1 MLKINR
7 LLIIVAFLASFLSAD
22 SVQLSSGF
30 YHSAINKDSI
40 VVDAG
45 SEKVKLELSNG
56 SKLIF
61 ENVGGKYKM
70 MNLFGDGSTVLKILS
85 DDEFQIYYD
94 KQERNNSS
102 VNTYKLYK
110 KPGILNKIIAF
121 LVTSALFFSIFQFY
135 LKLNK
140 VWKRRGIKEVANSIS
155 IVAALLGFA
164 VGFPF
169 LLNSLFISGDY
180 PAAGKSVLGLGM
192 AVMMTLISM
201 GYFVDENRDK
211 GFFRLLLDALGAEK
225 SESTD
230 LLSAMLRPHG
240 ATKIIEILT
249 QLAAIDDDVAQ
260 EEIDLI
266 NDFAERWRIEIPELK
281 VGKPDKVTNLVELK
295 ELVQSYLNEK
305 PDVEVAQNLVD
316 LINMMAEADDEVTE
330 EEAMAVGEFTGMIA
344 HYVSQEEG
352 GSIDAFEVVIVPQ
365 NDKQSEAVK
374 DIIPNISSV
383 KKQGGEIFVVGT
395 FYSEDYANAVCAKYI
410 SLGLFTNALKV
421 KIES

>member
-1 MLKINR
+1 MVLLKEFVVIGFFVS
-7 LLIIVAFLASFLSAD
+7 LLTAQPVE
-22 SVQLSSGF
+22 LSSGF
-30 YHSAINKDSI
+30 YHDVSKKDSI
-40 VVDAG
+40 EVDVD
-45 SEKVKLELSNG
+45 SEKIDLELSNG
-56 SKLIF
+56 SKLRF
-61 ENVGGKYKM
+61 FLENGKYKM
-70 MNLFGDGSTVLKILS
+70 QNLSGDGYTAVKILG
-85 DDEFQIYYD
+85 DDQFQIYYD
-94 KQERNNSS
+94 HQNPSS
-102 VNTYKLYK
+102 GSVISNYKLYK
-110 KPGILNKIIAF
+110 KPGVLNKIIAF
-121 LVTSALFFSIFQFY
+121 LVTSALFISIFQFY

-140 VWKRRGIKEVANSIS
+140 VWKRRGIKEVASSIS

-211 GFFRLLLDALGAEK
+211 GFIRLLLDALGAEK

-240 ATKIIEILT
+240 ANKIIEILT

-260 EEIDLI
+260 EEVDLI
-266 NDFAERWRIEIPELK
+266 NEFAERWRINIPEIK
-281 VGKPDKVTNLVELK
+281 VGKPEKVTNLLELK
-295 ELVQSYLNEK
+295 DLVQSYLDEK

-316 LINMMAEADDEVTE
+316 LINMMAEADDEVTD

-365 NDKQSEAVK
+365 NEEQSDAVK
-374 DIIPNISSV
+374 ELIPNINSV
-383 KKQGGEIFVVGT
+383 KKQGGEIFIVGT
-395 FYSEDYANAVCAKYI
+395 FYSEDYASAICGKYI
-410 SLGLFTNALKV
+410 SLGLFTNSIKV
-421 KIES
+421 KV

>member
-1 MLKINR
+1 MS
-7 LLIIVAFLASFLSAD
+7 LLNKFVAIGFFVSLLTA
-22 SVQLSSGF
+22 QPIELSSGF
-30 YHSAINKDSI
+30 YHDASKKDSI
-40 VVDAG
+40 EVEAD
-45 SEKVKLELSNG
+45 SEKIDLELSNG
-56 SKLIF
+56 SKLRF
-61 ENVGGKYKM
+61 FLENGKYKM
-70 MNLFGDGSTVLKILS
+70 QNLSGDGYTAVKILGNGQ
-85 DDEFQIYYD
+85 FQIYYD
-94 KQERNNSS
+94 HQDPSS
-102 VNTYKLYK
+102 GSVISNYKLYK
-110 KPGILNKIIAF
+110 KPGVLNKIIAF
-121 LVTSALFFSIFQFY
+121 LVTSALFISIFQFY

-140 VWKRRGIKEVANSIS
+140 VWKRRGIKEVASSIS

-211 GFFRLLLDALGAEK
+211 GFIRLLLDALGAEK

-240 ATKIIEILT
+240 ANKIIEILT

-260 EEIDLI
+260 EEVDLI
-266 NDFAERWRIEIPELK
+266 NEFAERWRIDIPDIK
-281 VGKPDKVTNLVELK
+281 VGKPEQVTNLLELK
-295 ELVQSYLNEK
+295 DLVQSYLDEK

-365 NDKQSEAVK
+365 NEKQSGAVK
-374 DIIPNISSV
+374 ELIPNIDSV
-383 KKQGGEIFVVGT
+383 KKQGGEIFIVGT
-395 FYSEDYANAVCAKYI
+395 FYSEEYANAVCGKYI
-410 SLGLFTNALKV
+410 SLGLFTNSIKIKV
-421 KIES
+421 

>member
-1 MLKINR
+1 MVLLKEFVVLGFFVS
-7 LLIIVAFLASFLSAD
+7 LLTAQPLE
-22 SVQLSSGF
+22 LSSGF
-30 YHSAINKDSI
+30 YHDESKKDSI
-40 VVDAG
+40 KVDVD
-45 SEKVKLELSNG
+45 SDKIDLELSNG
-56 SKLIF
+56 SKLRF
-61 ENVGGKYKM
+61 FLENGKYKM
-70 MNLFGDGSTVLKILS
+70 QNLSGDGYTAVKILGN
-85 DDEFQIYYD
+85 DQFQIYYD
-94 KQERNNSS
+94 HQDPSS
-102 VNTYKLYK
+102 GSVISNYKLYK
-110 KPGILNKIIAF
+110 KPGVLNKIIAF
-121 LVTSALFFSIFQFY
+121 LVTSALFISIFQFY

-140 VWKRRGIKEVANSIS
+140 VWKRRGIKEVASSIS

-201 GYFVDENRDK
+201 GYFVDENREK
-211 GFFRLLLDALGAEK
+211 GFIRLLLDALGAEK

-240 ATKIIEILT
+240 ANKIIEILT

-260 EEIDLI
+260 EEVDLI
-266 NDFAERWRIEIPELK
+266 NEFAERWRINIPDIK
-281 VGKPDKVTNLVELK
+281 VGKPEKVTNLLELK
-295 ELVQSYLNEK
+295 DLVQSYLDEK

-316 LINMMAEADDEVTE
+316 LINMMAEADDEVTD

-365 NDKQSEAVK
+365 NEEQSDAVK
-374 DIIPNISSV
+374 ELIPNINSV
-383 KKQGGEIFVVGT
+383 KKQGGEIFIVGT
-395 FYSEDYANAVCAKYI
+395 FYSEDYASAICGKYI
-410 SLGLFTNALKV
+410 SLGLFTNSIKV
-421 KIES
+421 KV

>member
-1 MLKINR
+1 MFLFKILICCLVTRGFAASQSSELLNGFYQNSSQNDSIEVVKSDKEVIEIKFSDGSKINFGFNENIYKKDN
-7 LLIIVAFLASFLSAD
+7 LSKDGYTGVKIINEGEFEL
-22 SVQLSSGF
+22 F
-30 YHSAINKDSI
+30 YDHNK
-40 VVDAG
+40 
-45 SEKVKLELSNG
+45 KT
-56 SKLIF
+56 F
-61 ENVGGKYKM
+61 E
-70 MNLFGDGSTVLKILS
+70 
-85 DDEFQIYYD
+85 
-94 KQERNNSS
+94 
-102 VNTYKLYK
+102 TYELYK
-110 KPGILNKIIAF
+110 KPGVLNKIIAF
-121 LVTSALFFSIFQFY
+121 LVTSALFISIFQFY

-140 VWKRRGIKEVANSIS
+140 VWKRRGIAEVANSIS
-155 IVAALLGFA
+155 IVAALLGFG

-201 GYFVDENRDK
+201 GYFVEENRGK
-211 GFFRLLLDALGAEK
+211 GFFRLLFDALGAEK
-225 SESTD
+225 NESTD

-266 NDFAERWRIEIPELK
+266 NEFAERWRIDIPELK
-281 VGKPDKVTNLVELK
+281 PGAPENVTNLVELK

-330 EEAMAVGEFTGMIA
+330 EESMAVGEFTGMIA

-365 NDKQSEAVK
+365 NEKQSQAVK
-374 DIIPNISSV
+374 DLIPNINPV
-383 KKQGGEIFVVGT
+383 QKQGGEIFIVGT
-395 FYSEDYANAVCAKYI
+395 FYSEDYANAVCGKYI
-410 SLGLFTNALKV
+410 SLGLFTNSIKV
-421 KIES
+421 KV

>member
-1 MLKINR
+1 MFLFKIFICCFAIFSSAKSQTVE
-7 LLIIVAFLASFLSAD
+7 LLN
-22 SVQLSSGF
+22 GF
-30 YHSAINKDSI
+30 YQNSLKNDSI
-40 VVDAG
+40 EVIKSDTEVIKIKFSD
-45 SEKVKLELSNG
+45 G
-56 SKLIF
+56 SKLNFGLDENIYKKENLSKDGFTGIKIIDEGKF
-61 ENVGGKYKM
+61 E
-70 MNLFGDGSTVLKILS
+70 LF
-85 DDEFQIYYD
+85 
-94 KQERNNSS
+94 NNY
-102 VNTYKLYK
+102 NNKTFETYELYK
-110 KPGILNKIIAF
+110 KPGVLNKIIAF
-121 LVTSALFFSIFQFY
+121 LVTSALFISIFQFY

-140 VWKRRGIKEVANSIS
+140 VWKRRGIAEVANSIS
-155 IVAALLGFA
+155 IVAAILGFG

-201 GYFVDENRDK
+201 GYFVEENRGK
-211 GFFRLLLDALGAEK
+211 GFFRLLFDALGAEK
-225 SESTD
+225 NESTD
-230 LLSAMLRPHG
+230 LLSSMLRPRG

-266 NDFAERWRIEIPELK
+266 NEFAKRWRIDIPKLK
-281 VGKPDKVTNLVELK
+281 PGAPENITNLVELK

-330 EEAMAVGEFTGMIA
+330 EESMAVGEFTGMIA

-365 NDKQSEAVK
+365 NEKQSHAVK
-374 DIIPNISSV
+374 DLIPNINPV
-383 KKQGGEIFVVGT
+383 QKQGGEIFIVGT
-395 FYSEDYANAVCAKYI
+395 FYSEDYANAVCGKYI
-410 SLGLFTNALKV
+410 SLGLFTNSIKV
-421 KIES
+421 KV

>member
-1 MLKINR
+1 MLKRNKF
-7 LLIIVAFLASFLSAD
+7 LIIGAFLASFLSAN
-22 SVQLSSGF
+22 SVHLSSGF
-30 YHSAINKDSI
+30 YHSAVNKDS
-40 VVDAG
+40 VVVEAG

-61 ENVGGKYKM
+61 ENDGGKFKM
-70 MNLFGDGSTVLKILS
+70 MNLSREGYSFLKIFS
-85 DDEFQIYYD
+85 DDKFQIYYD
-94 KQERNNSS
+94 YQDSTGS
-102 VNTYKLYK
+102 PANTYELYK
-110 KPGILNKIIAF
+110 RPGILNKIIAF

-230 LLSAMLRPHG
+230 LLSAMLRPRG
-240 ATKIIEILT
+240 ASKIIEILT

-260 EEIDLI
+260 EEVDLI

-281 VGKPDKVTNLVELK
+281 VGKPENVTNLVELK

-374 DIIPNISSV
+374 DIIPNISPV

-395 FYSEDYANAVCAKYI
+395 FYSEDYANAVCAKYV

-421 KIES
+421 KIEP

>member
-1 MLKINR
+1 MFLFKIFICCFAISGSLRSQTLELLNGFYRNSLKSDSIEVIKSDKEVIEIKFSDGSKINFGFNDNIFKKDN
-7 LLIIVAFLASFLSAD
+7 LSKDGYTGINIINEGKFEL
-22 SVQLSSGF
+22 F
-30 YHSAINKDSI
+30 YN
-40 VVDAG
+40 
-45 SEKVKLELSNG
+45 
-56 SKLIF
+56 
-61 ENVGGKYKM
+61 
-70 MNLFGDGSTVLKILS
+70 
-85 DDEFQIYYD
+85 YD
-94 KQERNNSS
+94 KKTFE
-102 VNTYKLYK
+102 TYELYK
-110 KPGILNKIIAF
+110 KPGVLNKIIAF
-121 LVTSALFFSIFQFY
+121 LVTSALFISIFQFY

-140 VWKRRGIKEVANSIS
+140 VWKRRGIVEVANSIS
-155 IVAALLGFA
+155 IVAALLGFG

-201 GYFVDENRDK
+201 GYFVEENRGK
-211 GFFRLLLDALGAEK
+211 SFFRLLFDALGAEK
-225 SESTD
+225 NESTD

-266 NDFAERWRIEIPELK
+266 NEFAERWRIDIPELK
-281 VGKPDKVTNLVELK
+281 PGAPESVTNLVELK

-305 PDVEVAQNLVD
+305 PDIEVAQNLVD

-330 EEAMAVGEFTGMIA
+330 EESMAVGEFTGMIA

-365 NDKQSEAVK
+365 NEKQSQAVK
-374 DIIPNISSV
+374 DLIPNINPV
-383 KKQGGEIFVVGT
+383 KKQGGEIFIVGT
-395 FYSEDYANAVCAKYI
+395 FYSEEYANAVCDKYI
-410 SLGLFTNALKV
+410 SLGLFTNSIKV
-421 KIES
+421 KV